1 MSNYEKN
8 AGGQKWGIVAF
19 FTLFMVTMTFNLI
32 VFPACAQDTMA
43 KYGIE
48 QAGLTTLSSV
58 TSVVGLFAGFIFGPI
73 LDKLGSRKTILV
85 SLAIGAIL
93 FYVRV
98 IVASYALVVVLTFLA
113 SFFVGVCQ
121 IAASKVL
128 ATWFPPENVS
138 VAYSFQAAG
147 AGFGSAGAFAIGAAL
162 GLKGSLLLVAAAYT
176 VLFVFWLVVGK
187 DGPIASEAPE
197 VPQGAGKMVW
207 KSKTLWLMSIAA
219 SCAVGSTLLTNSYC
233 INAFVEKGM
242 EATQASAVGTVLN
255 LSLLV
260 GGFLGTYLMSAIKRY
275 NVVTLICFIGGAVG
289 YLLGWFCPLG
299 TITWVWL
306 VLGGLLMGGTVGLTT
321 GRTAVIPLTGEFP
334 PEAIGTAGGA
344 LEAIKGVITFVL
356 PIAIAQIFGT
366 NYNAIF
372 ITFGILCVIGFITG
386 GLLVPE
392 LGPKGE
398 LQQKAAGK

>member
-98 IVASYALVVVLTFLA
+98 MVASYALVVVLTFLA

-138 VAYSFQAAG
+138 VAYSFQLPG
-147 AGFGSAGAFAIGAAL
+147 TNMLRIR
-162 GLKGSLLLVAAAYT
+162 SL
-176 VLFVFWLVVGK
+176 
-187 DGPIASEAPE
+187 
-197 VPQGAGKMVW
+197 
-207 KSKTLWLMSIAA
+207 
-219 SCAVGSTLLTNSYC
+219 
-233 INAFVEKGM
+233 
-242 EATQASAVGTVLN
+242 VGTKLRAPWM
-255 LSLLV
+255 LRS
-260 GGFLGTYLMSAIKRY
+260 GKR
-275 NVVTLICFIGGAVG
+275 LR
-289 YLLGWFCPLG
+289 
-299 TITWVWL
+299 
-306 VLGGLLMGGTVGLTT
+306 
-321 GRTAVIPLTGEFP
+321 RTMRGM
-334 PEAIGTAGGA
+334 
-344 LEAIKGVITFVL
+344 
-356 PIAIAQIFGT
+356 
-366 NYNAIF
+366 
-372 ITFGILCVIGFITG
+372 
-386 GLLVPE
+386 
-392 LGPKGE
+392 
-398 LQQKAAGK
+398 